1 MLFRDSNTL
10 VTIGVKDIWLMS
22 CSIEPGGY
30 FLASGMTV
38 ADFHKLGRLPSL
50 KELLNIAAIGAASGS
65 SHIFETMHET

>member
-1 MLFRDSNTL
+1 MLFRDPNTL
-10 VTIGVKDIWLMS
+10 VTIGVKDICLMS

-38 ADFHKLGRLPSL
+38 ADFHKLGSFL

-65 SHIFETMHET
+65 SHIF